1 MLTGYAMTSVAVY
14 RPVLAPLATNG
25 HIMQVNRCFSD
36 ILLIIMPIKKPNNGA
51 SQPSS
56 DLRQASL
63 YAALLLGYTIHFIYC
78 IWGNLSD
85 REQSE

>member
-1 MLTGYAMTSVAVY
+1 M
-14 RPVLAPLATNG
+14 
-25 HIMQVNRCFSD
+25 
-36 ILLIIMPIKKPNNGA
+36 LIIMPIKKPNNGA

-78 IWGNLSD
+78 IWGNLRITVAELIAAANGYRQWLLAIAGGD
-85 REQSE
+85 RSIAQR